1 MGHNNENHF
10 RAFQYAKAYIVD
22 ITFDDGI
29 EGLLKME
36 KIKNLIRK
44 KHDH

>member
-1 MGHNNENHF
+1 MIKKFTLELINTQSHLML
-10 RAFQYAKAYIVD
+10 D

-36 KIKNLIRK
+36 KNQKFIEK
-44 KHDH
+44 KA